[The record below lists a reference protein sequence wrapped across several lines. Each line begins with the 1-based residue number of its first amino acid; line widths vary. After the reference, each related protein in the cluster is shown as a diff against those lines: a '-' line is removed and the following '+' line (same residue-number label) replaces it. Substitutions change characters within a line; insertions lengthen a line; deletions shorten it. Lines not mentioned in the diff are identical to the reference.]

1 MVDDIPPMRP
11 WVFSRQ
17 AVDDYV
23 QSGTVIGLGT
33 GGPGPE
39 NERRNRP

>member
-1 MVDDIPPMRP
+1 MVDIPPML
-11 WVFSRQ
+11 WVGRQ

-33 GGPGPE
+33 GAVLKM
-39 NERRNRP
+39 NECRP